1 MQKDKTFFK
10 VTCEQVTP
18 LEKEILLDIN
28 CGTIDDI
35 RDIMSRHPE
44 HIQQN
49 KAWIIYPMSAK
60 VVTTI

>member
-35 RDIMSRHPE
+35 RDIMS
-44 HIQQN
+44 IQQN